1 MYMRRAQKLD
11 PDTKVGVWG
20 ITSSLA
26 KGLWLTPLLLKRSE
40 VKRSTVNC
48 KPLASKDIWSISDVL
63 FLLNWM
69 IFLNNLMA
77 KQLRYSEF
85 HDYLTQLCPFQHII
99 TEGGLLKYVWLL
111 LLYLFLTF
119 QWDYICMG
127 DFKHTWHKV
136 SFG

>member
-1 MYMRRAQKLD
+1 MRRAQKLD

-48 KPLASKDIWSISDVL
+48 KPLASKDVWSISDVT
-63 FLLNWM
+63 FLLNWI

-99 TEGGLLKYVWLL
+99 TKGGLLKYVWLL

>member
-1 MYMRRAQKLD
+1 MRRAQKLD

-48 KPLASKDIWSISDVL
+48 KPLASKDVWSISDVL
-63 FLLNWM
+63 FLLNWI

-99 TEGGLLKYVWLL
+99 TKGGLLKYVWLL

>member
-1 MYMRRAQKLD
+1 MRRAQKLD

-48 KPLASKDIWSISDVL
+48 KPLASKDVWSISDVL
-63 FLLNWM
+63 FLLNWI

-85 HDYLTQLCPFQHII
+85 HDYLTQLCPII

-136 SFG
+136 SYG

>member
-48 KPLASKDIWSISDVL
+48 KLLASKDVWSISDVL
-63 FLLNWM
+63 FLLNWI

>member
-48 KPLASKDIWSISDVL
+48 KLLASKDVWSISDVL
-63 FLLNWM
+63 FLLNWI

-136 SFG
+136 SYG

>member
-1 MYMRRAQKLD
+1 
-11 PDTKVGVWG
+11 
-20 ITSSLA
+20 
-26 KGLWLTPLLLKRSE
+26 
-40 VKRSTVNC
+40 
-48 KPLASKDIWSISDVL
+48 
-63 FLLNWM
+63 
-69 IFLNNLMA
+69 MA

-99 TEGGLLKYVWLL
+99 TEGGLLEYVWLL

>member
-1 MYMRRAQKLD
+1 MRRAQKLD

-48 KPLASKDIWSISDVL
+48 KLLASKDVWSISDVL
-63 FLLNWM
+63 FLLNWI

>member
-1 MYMRRAQKLD
+1 MRRAQKLD

-48 KPLASKDIWSISDVL
+48 KLLASKDVWSISDVL
-63 FLLNWM
+63 FLLNWI

-136 SFG
+136 SCG

>member
-40 VKRSTVNC
+40 VKRSTVNS
-48 KPLASKDIWSISDVL
+48 KPLASKDVWSISDVL
-63 FLLNWM
+63 FLLNWI

-119 QWDYICMG
+119 QWGYICMG